1 MMPGRVPGP
10 SGCAMYPGIPSASC
24 VSLRAVIVMSRLLS
38 DPDHDLADLAVGL
51 HELDGPAEVA
61 ELEDLVDDRVNLAGL
76 EVGHDVADEAP
87 HGLRAL
93 RRRAEPVADAED
105 GQAVAMQ
112 RFEIDG
118 RAELAIHVPD
128 RRQPSL
134 VAERPETFGEHR
146 PADVV
151 HHEIHALAV
160 GGLHDGVV
168 EVAGAGPDADVE
180 PVLLESAQ
188 LLRGA

>member
-76 EVGHDVADEAP
+76 EVGHDVADEAS

-93 RRRAEPVADAED
+93 PRRTEPVADAED

-112 RFEIDG
+112 RLEIDG
-118 RAELAIHVPD
+118 RAELPVHVSH
-128 RRQPSL
+128 RGQPPF
-134 VAERPETFGEHR
+134 VAERPETFGEDR
-146 PADVV
+146 AADVV
-151 HHEIHALAV
+151 HDQVHALAL
-160 GGLHDGVV
+160 GRLHHRVV
-168 EVAGAGPDADVE
+168 EVGGPRLNADVE
-180 PVLLESAQ
+180 PVLLEPAE
-188 LLRGA
+188 LLRGS